1 MALQPKN
8 DVDFKDRISTV
19 DSKGKRKWIYALK
32 PEGTWYNYRS
42 YLSYFYLIVFFVLPF
57 LSINGSPILMFNFP
71 KAEFVIFTV
80 VFTPQDFVMFGLA
93 MLTFIFII
101 IVFTMIYGRLFCGWV
116 CPQTVFLEM
125 VFRRIEYLIEGNAN
139 IQKLNDSKPFN
150 LERGIRKILKHLVFL
165 FVSFLISNTFLL
177 YIIGKDEWLT
187 LISDPLKYHIIGL
200 ISILVFT
207 LVFYTV
213 FAFVRE
219 IVCTVVCPYGRLQ
232 GVLVDNNTLAVSYD
246 SRRGEPRTKHKLDDQ
261 QGDCIDCNLCVAVC
275 PTGIDIRNG
284 SSQLECTQCTACI
297 DACNMMMLK
306 VKRQPDL
313 IKYAS
318 VNNIETNKNFNFTP
332 RIKVFSGI
340 LVALVA
346 LFVYILAT
354 RTQIDSVVLKVP
366 GQILQT
372 NQDGS
377 VSNFYSLKLTNKGK
391 KTIPISLSM
400 EDGIGTIEFVG
411 QKIDSIAGGTKLDCL
426 FFVRLEKNQIK
437 EHKRKLELLIKS
449 KDKILA
455 RKDLI
460 FVEFL

>member
-150 LERGIRKILKHLVFL
+150 LERGVRKILKHLVFL

-200 ISILVFT
+200 ISILVLHWYFI
-207 LVFYTV
+207 LFLLL
-213 FAFVRE
+213 
-219 IVCTVVCPYGRLQ
+219 YG
-232 GVLVDNNTLAVSYD
+232 
-246 SRRGEPRTKHKLDDQ
+246 K
-261 QGDCIDCNLCVAVC
+261 
-275 PTGIDIRNG
+275 
-284 SSQLECTQCTACI
+284 SSAQ
-297 DACNMMMLK
+297 
-306 VKRQPDL
+306 
-313 IKYAS
+313 
-318 VNNIETNKNFNFTP
+318 
-332 RIKVFSGI
+332 
-340 LVALVA
+340 
-346 LFVYILAT
+346 
-354 RTQIDSVVLKVP
+354 
-366 GQILQT
+366 
-372 NQDGS
+372 
-377 VSNFYSLKLTNKGK
+377 
-391 KTIPISLSM
+391 
-400 EDGIGTIEFVG
+400 
-411 QKIDSIAGGTKLDCL
+411 
-426 FFVRLEKNQIK
+426 
-437 EHKRKLELLIKS
+437 
-449 KDKILA
+449 
-455 RKDLI
+455 
-460 FVEFL
+460 